1 VKQSTTGK
9 RRVTGG
15 EKTELVRR
23 HLPGG
28 AFGAVRLVS
37 AHRDGDK
44 VILHFGTTPVA
55 RLIVDGRDET
65 SRIETVP
72 GGFRVRVAVSSAA
85 LVLEIDGPAASI
97 APAPI
102 ELPLFACKRVI
113 LGLRHAESPAVT
125 AEWARFHARN
135 HGAEAALIL
144 DCGDLDGRDAF
155 AAALGPLL
163 ADIDLRPVM
172 IVTTEAPLG
181 RTDLPAAGHPFNAP
195 AAPGKARMEGLAP
208 DPLRAPLGETLI
220 LEVLRR
226 VFLDDAG
233 AVLALDVSDLALP
246 SPEGPVFD
254 RVLALDGGYLSL
266 PGREAYPWRLR
277 QRRPPQFGDHICTPF
292 DAGGTRRRWAVVP
305 SRAPQA
311 TWRMTRL
318 ADAPAHDDA
327 TGFLRCV
334 ALRHP
339 GVHVAALVPKS
350 SLVEDPTLLSFAR
363 DVLGGDPPRAP
374 EVGPRRSPAGEGHV
388 TVVTCMKN
396 EGPFI
401 LEWIAYHRAIGIDRF
416 LVYSNDCT
424 DGTDRLLDLLAARGL
439 VEHRD
444 NPYRATGQRPQH
456 AALIAAEHERVV
468 RDADW
473 LVAMDVDEFV
483 NIHVGAGRIEDLF
496 GAVGDANMISMTW
509 RLFGNADMAAFEDVP
524 VTRQFT
530 ACAPLTANKPHQSWG
545 FKTLF
550 RHQGIFRKLGV
561 HRPKGLIPQL
571 KDRIRWVNGSGHRMP
586 EAAYRNAWR
595 STSRTVGY
603 DLVTLNHYAVRSAE
617 SFLVKRDRGRVNHVD
632 RDQGLLYWF
641 RMNNNAE
648 TDRSILPRL
657 PAMEAEIARLTADP
671 EIAAAHADSVARHRR
686 RIAELMAQ
694 EDYAAFYADLVGDR
708 MRRLSRL
715 LPRFGAGVFWTGPQ
729 CVPDE
734 IAMRDPAEPF
744 FFTAPAV
751 GKGH

>member
-1 VKQSTTGK
+1 MKQSKTGK

-15 EKTELVRR
+15 GKTELVRR

-37 AHRDGDK
+37 VHRDGDAA
-44 VILHFGTTPVA
+44 ILHFGTTPVA
-55 RLIVDGRDET
+55 RLRVDGRDET

-72 GGFRVRVAVSSAA
+72 GGFRVRVAAPTEALALEVDGTAA
-85 LVLEIDGPAASI
+85 IVTP
-97 APAPI
+97 APA
-102 ELPLFACKRVI
+102 EVSLFAGKRVV

-125 AEWARFHARN
+125 AEWARYHARN
-135 HGAEAALIL
+135 QGAEAALIL
-144 DCGDLDGRDAF
+144 DCGDPDERGAF
-155 AAALGPLL
+155 ADALDAQL
-163 ADIDLRPVM
+163 ADVGLDPVM
-172 IVTTEAPLG
+172 IVTADAPLG
-181 RTDLPAAGHPFNAP
+181 RTDLPPAGHPFNAP
-195 AAPGKARMEGLAP
+195 AAPGKSRMEGLEP
-208 DPLRAPLGETLI
+208 DPLRAPIGETVV
-220 LEVLRR
+220 LEALRR
-226 VFLDDAG
+226 IFLDDAG

-246 SPEGPVFD
+246 SPAGTVFD
-254 RVLALDGGYLSL
+254 RVLALEGGYLSL

-277 QRRPPQFGDHICTPF
+277 QRRPPEFGDHICAPF
-292 DAGGTRRRWAVVP
+292 DATGTRRRWAVVP
-305 SRAPQA
+305 ARAPQA

-318 ADAPAHDDA
+318 ADAPSRDDA

-350 SLVEDPTLLSFAR
+350 SLVEDPALLSFAQE
-363 DVLGGDPPRAP
+363 VLGGDPPRAP
-374 EVGPRRSPAGEGHV
+374 QTSPRQSSTGEGHV

-424 DGTDRLLDLLAARGL
+424 DGTDRMLDLLAARGL

-444 NPYRATGQRPQH
+444 NPYRTTGQRPQH
-456 AALIAAEHERVV
+456 AALIAAEHERIV

-509 RLFGNADMAAFEDVP
+509 RLFGNADIADFRDVP
-524 VTRQFT
+524 VTQQFT
-530 ACAPLTANKPHQSWG
+530 TCAPFNANKPHQSWG

-550 RHQGIFRKLGV
+550 RHEGVFRKLGV

-571 KDRIRWVNGSGHRMP
+571 KDRIRWVNGSGQPMP
-586 EAAYRNAWR
+586 EGAYRNAWR

-603 DLVTLNHYAVRSAE
+603 DLVTLNHYAVRSAQ

-648 TDRSILPRL
+648 TDRSIQTRL
-657 PAMEAEIARLTADP
+657 PAMEAELARLKADP
-671 EIAAAHADSVARHRR
+671 EIAAAHEASVALHRQ

-694 EDYAAFYADLVGDR
+694 EDYAAFHADLVGDR

-715 LPRFGAGVFWTGPQ
+715 LPHFGAGVFWTGPQ

-734 IAMRDPAEPF
+734 VAIRDPAEPF

>member
-1 VKQSTTGK
+1 LVD
-9 RRVTGG
+9 G
-15 EKTELVRR
+15 EGQTKVVRR

-28 AFGAVRLVS
+28 AFGAVRLV
-37 AHRDGDK
+37 AAYRDGADA
-44 VILHFGTTPVA
+44 VLVFGTAP
-55 RLIVDGRDET
+55 LSSLLLDGQDVRP
-65 SRIETVP
+65 RIETIP
-72 GGFRVRVAVSSAA
+72 GGARVRIPASPDSLDLA
-85 LVLEIDGPAASI
+85 IDGEAATLVPVSPER
-97 APAPI
+97 AP
-102 ELPLFACKRVI
+102 FSGKRVI
-113 LGLRHAESPAVT
+113 LGLRHAESASV
-125 AEWARFHARN
+125 AAAWALYHERHQ
-135 HGAEAALIL
+135 GAEAALIL
-144 DCGDLDGRDAF
+144 DCGDPAERDGF
-155 AAALGPLL
+155 ANELGALL
-163 ADIDLRPVM
+163 AGSGLDPV
-172 IVTTEAPLG
+172 IVVTAEAPLG
-181 RTDLPAAGHPFNAP
+181 RTDLPSAGHPFNAP
-195 AAPGKARMEGLAP
+195 AAPGKARMEGIAR
-208 DPLRAPLGETLI
+208 DPLRAPLGETVVFD
-220 LEVLRR
+220 VLRR
-226 VFLDDAG
+226 LFLDDAL
-233 AVLALDVSDLALP
+233 AVLSLDVSDLALLC
-246 SPEGPVFD
+246 ETGTVFD
-254 RVLALDGGYLSL
+254 RVLAVDGGYLSL

-277 QRRPPQFGDHICTPF
+277 QRRPCEFGDHICTQF
-292 DAGGTRRRWAVVP
+292 DAGGTRRRWAVAP
-305 SRAPQA
+305 ARAPHA
-311 TWRMTRL
+311 IWRMTRI
-318 ADAPAHDDA
+318 ADAPVREDA

-339 GVHVAALVPKS
+339 GVQVAALVPKT
-350 SLVEDPTLLSFAR
+350 SLVEDTALVAFAR
-363 DVLGGDPPRAP
+363 DVLAGDPPRAP
-374 EVGPRRSPAGEGHV
+374 EVGPRRAPGGEGHV

-401 LEWIAYHRAIGIDRF
+401 LEWLAYHRAIGIDRY

-424 DGTDRLLDLLAARGL
+424 DGTDRMLDLLAARGL

-456 AALIAAEHERVV
+456 AALIAAEHEPIV

-483 NIHVGAGRIEDLF
+483 NIHAGAGRVEDLF
-496 GAVGDANMISMTW
+496 AAVGEANMISMTW
-509 RLFGNADMAAFEDVP
+509 RLFGNADIAAFEDAP

-530 ACAPLTANKPHQSWG
+530 ACAPFNANKPHQSWG

-550 RHQGIFRKLGV
+550 RHEGLFRKLGV

-571 KDRIRWVNGSGHRMP
+571 KDRIRWVNGSGQPMP

-632 RDQGLLYWF
+632 RDQGRLYWF

-648 TDRSILPRL
+648 TDGSILGRL
-657 PAMEAEIARLTADP
+657 PAMEAELARLKADP
-671 EIAAAHADSVARHRR
+671 EIAAAHENSVALHRR
-686 RIAELMAQ
+686 RIAELLQQ
-694 EDYAAFYADLVGDR
+694 EDYAAFYAELIGER

-715 LPRFGAGVFWTGPQ
+715 LPHFGAGVFWTGPQ

>member
-1 VKQSTTGK
+1 LV
-9 RRVTGG
+9 GG
-15 EKTELVRR
+15 EGQTKVVRR

-28 AFGAVRLVS
+28 AFGAVRLVAAYRDS
-37 AHRDGDK
+37 ADA
-44 VILHFGTTPVA
+44 VLVFGTAPVSSI
-55 RLIVDGRDET
+55 LVDRQD
-65 SRIETVP
+65 RRPWIETIP
-72 GGFRVRVAVSSAA
+72 GGVRVQVS
-85 LVLEIDGPAASI
+85 
-97 APAPI
+97 APRDNLDLAIEGETLTLAPSSP
-102 ELPLFACKRVI
+102 ERMPFSGKRVL
-113 LGLRHAESPAVT
+113 LGLRHAESAGV
-125 AEWARFHARN
+125 AAAWALYHAR
-135 HGAEAALIL
+135 HQGAEAALIL
-144 DCGDLDGRDAF
+144 DCGDPAERDAF
-155 AAALGPLL
+155 ARDLGGML
-163 ADIDLRPVM
+163 ADSTLDPVM

-181 RTDLPAAGHPFNAP
+181 RTDLPPAGHPFNAP
-195 AAPGKARMEGLAP
+195 AAPGKARMQGIAP
-208 DPLRAPLGETLI
+208 DPVRAPLAETVVF
-220 LEVLRR
+220 EVLRR
-226 VFLDDAG
+226 LYLNDAL
-233 AVLALDVSDLALP
+233 AVLSLDVSDLALP
-246 SPEGPVFD
+246 CDAGTVFD
-254 RVLALDGGYLSL
+254 RVLALDAGYLSL
-266 PGREAYPWRLR
+266 PGKEAYPWRLR
-277 QRRPPQFGDHICTPF
+277 QRRPCEFGDHICTQF
-292 DAGGTRRRWAVVP
+292 DAGGTRRRWAVAP
-305 SRAPQA
+305 ARAPQA

-318 ADAPAHDDA
+318 ADTSAREDA

-339 GVHVAALVPKS
+339 GVQVAALVPKT
-350 SLVEDPTLLSFAR
+350 SLVEDPALVAFAR
-363 DVLGGDPPRAP
+363 DVLAGDPPRAP
-374 EVGPRRSPAGEGHV
+374 DVGARRLRDGEGHV

-401 LEWIAYHRAIGIDRF
+401 LEWLAYHRAIGIDRY

-424 DGTDRLLDLLAARGL
+424 DGTDRMLDLLAARGL

-444 NPYRATGQRPQH
+444 NPYRRTGQRPQH
-456 AALIAAEHERVV
+456 AGLIAAEQEGIVQ
-468 RDADW
+468 DADW

-483 NIHVGAGRIEDLF
+483 NIHAGAGRVEDLL

-509 RLFGNADMAAFEDVP
+509 RLFGNADIAAFEDVP

-530 ACAPLTANKPHQSWG
+530 ACAPFNANKPHQSWG

-550 RHQGIFRKLGV
+550 RHEGLFRKLGV

-571 KDRIRWVNGSGHRMP
+571 KDRIRWVNGSGQPMP

-648 TDRSILPRL
+648 SDSSILARL
-657 PAMEAEIARLTADP
+657 AAMEAELTRLKADP
-671 EIAAAHADSVARHRR
+671 EIAAAHEASVVLHRR
-686 RIAELMAQ
+686 RIAELLER
-694 EDYAAFYADLVGDR
+694 EDYAAFYAELVGDR

-715 LPRFGAGVFWTGPQ
+715 LPHFGAGVFWTGPQ

-734 IAMRDPAEPF
+734 IAMRDPADTF